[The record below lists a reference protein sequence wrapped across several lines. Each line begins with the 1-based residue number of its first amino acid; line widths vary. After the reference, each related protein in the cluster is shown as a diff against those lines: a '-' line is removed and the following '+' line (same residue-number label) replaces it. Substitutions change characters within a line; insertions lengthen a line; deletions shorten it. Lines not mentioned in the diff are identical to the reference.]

1 MNTLLNVQDKT
12 KASLQSKLDLEEIC
26 NSPTCILHEM
36 ANYRFKS
43 FDCLIK
49 QLHVTIT
56 LIIEYIINS
65 IIYLCFISLL
75 VTLSIEDILHTDIQN
90 RELKDVNEES
100 SEEEESNE
108 FDESN
113 DGDESN
119 EEDEHCNDSEK

>member
-1 MNTLLNVQDKT
+1 MCRTKQKLVCNQSWTWKKYAIVLLAYYTRCQIT
-12 KASLQSKLDLEEIC
+12 G
-26 NSPTCILHEM
+26 
-36 ANYRFKS
+36 FKS
-43 FDCLIK
+43 FDCLMK
-49 QLHVTIT
+49 QLQITIT
-56 LIIEYIINS
+56 LIIEYIFNS

-90 RELKDVNEES
+90 RELQDVNEES